1 MGVGVG
7 GVKPKRITST
17 KDEATV
23 VPSLLYYQR
32 RELGQIFNDPH
43 WPPSHSFKDSFPSLQ
58 ANGLQLL
65 QLYVIAHLFCFRV
78 CFYYFFFFFFGD
90 RCRWDEMASTPPR
103 VGGHAPYQRVCE
115 WCRVVKFQYRSYR
128 KVYSYLSYAKELKRG
143 KSVIRT
149 AQPRKIAEAS
159 RRKSTHDN

>member
-1 MGVGVG
+1 MG

-17 KDEATV
+17 KDVATV

>member
-1 MGVGVG
+1 MCAQAEEATWNVMRRNKRILKGHREGSVGVGVG

-32 RELGQIFNDPH
+32 RELGQILDGPH

-78 CFYYFFFFFFGD
+78 CFSRFFSGD

-103 VGGHAPYQRVCE
+103 VGGHAPYQRV
-115 WCRVVKFQYRSYR
+115 
-128 KVYSYLSYAKELKRG
+128 
-143 KSVIRT
+143 
-149 AQPRKIAEAS
+149 
-159 RRKSTHDN
+159 